1 MTDGSSSLD
10 PKQQDSKETDSKETE
25 PASARWQFL
34 ERRELEALAT
44 AQSKPYFEFLRR
56 DSMSAGI
63 YRLPVGATD
72 LQSPH
77 GQDELYY
84 VLEGKGRFRVEGE
97 DRPVAAGSLLF
108 VAAHAEHRFHSI
120 TEDLALLVFFAP
132 AEVE

>member
-1 MTDGSSSLD
+1 MTTDPSSNGEA
-10 PKQQDSKETDSKETE
+10 KQRE
-25 PASARWQFL
+25 PTSARWQFL
-34 ERRELEALAT
+34 ERTDLESLAA
-44 AQSKPYFEFLRR
+44 AQPKKPYFEFLRR
-56 DSMSAGI
+56 ESMSAGL
-63 YRLPVGATD
+63 YRLPAGAAD

-84 VLEGKGRFRVEGE
+84 VLEGQGRFQVEGE

-132 AEVE
+132 AEME